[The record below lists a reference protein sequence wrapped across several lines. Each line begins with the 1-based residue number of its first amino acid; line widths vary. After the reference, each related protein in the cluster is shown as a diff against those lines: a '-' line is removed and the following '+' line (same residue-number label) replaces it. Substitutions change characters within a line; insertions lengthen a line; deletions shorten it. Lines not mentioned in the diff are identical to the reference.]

1 MAARTV
7 TTSTVEVFAGRAGAA
22 MAFTAI
28 TVLLVRMTSAQV
40 NAWKWVGDVRD
51 GTDPVSGWEVRDTTG
66 ALLGVVLP
74 LGHLAS
80 AVHAEWYDPEAG
92 DFVSLGDTTAPV
104 LTQAIAR
111 VVNARRRLAE
121 MPSGEGFT
129 LDEPRYVPDCWA
141 GACPADCQLCACGW
155 WERPGVGLAVTRA
168 S

>member
-1 MAARTV
+1 MRNAV
-7 TTSTVEVFAGRAGAA
+7 TTHTVNVFTGSKGVA
-22 MAFTAI
+22 MFFASI
-28 TVLLVRMTSAQV
+28 TVILVRMTSAQV
-40 NAWKWVGDVRD
+40 GAWKWVGDMYD
-51 GTDPVSGWEVRDTTG
+51 GTDPVIGWEVRDTAG

-74 LGHLAS
+74 LGHLAGS
-80 AVHAEWYDPEAG
+80 VHAEWYDPEAD
-92 DFVSLGDTTAPV
+92 DFYSLGDTTEPV

-121 MPSGEGFT
+121 IPCGEGFT

-155 WERPGVGLAVTRA
+155 WERSSVGRTVSRT